1 MYNNTAED
9 ASALIWA
16 PKTFV
21 GRTKVNCFLVISSQQ
36 YVQFNIVSSHSSS
49 VIGVRVFA
57 MLFKKREK
65 KEMYR

>member
-21 GRTKVNCFLVISSQQ
+21 GRTKVNCFWSYQVNSMYSSTSFHHIPILWLECEFLQC
-36 YVQFNIVSSHSSS
+36 Y
-49 VIGVRVFA
+49 
-57 MLFKKREK
+57 FKKNEK
-65 KEMYR
+65 KMYR